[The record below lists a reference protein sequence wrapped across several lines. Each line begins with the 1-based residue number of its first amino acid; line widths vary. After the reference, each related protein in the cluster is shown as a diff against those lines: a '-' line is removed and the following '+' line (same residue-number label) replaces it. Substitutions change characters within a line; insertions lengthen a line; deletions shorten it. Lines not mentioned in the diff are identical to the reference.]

1 MAAQLIAASVYMYT
15 EGMQTPHALFA
26 AGCFWGVQ
34 YYFDQVPGVIRTTV
48 GYTGGHT
55 ENPTYE
61 EVCTHTTGH
70 AEAVLIEF
78 DPEQVSYQ
86 TLVKQFFHMHDPTQ
100 LNRQGPD
107 IGDEYR
113 SAIFYMDDAQ
123 KAVALQTMQEESTAF
138 GKPIVTELSPAAPF
152 YEAEDY
158 HQKFAEKTGHG
169 MCHIPYKP
177 LN

>member
-1 MAAQLIAASVYMYT
+1 MAKAI
-15 EGMQTPHALFA
+15 FA

-34 YYFDQVPGVIRTTV
+34 YYFDQVPGVTASRV

-70 AEAVLIEF
+70 AEAVELEF
-78 DPEQVSYQ
+78 DESQVSYE
-86 TLVKQFFHMHDPTQ
+86 TLVRQFFRMHDPTQ

-107 IGDEYR
+107 IGDSYR
-113 SAIFYMDDAQ
+113 SAIFFIDDSQKQMAQ
-123 KAVALQTMQEESTAF
+123 SILQGAQQNF
-138 GKPIVTELSPAAPF
+138 DKPIVTQIVPATVF

-158 HQKFAEKTGHG
+158 HQKFAERTGRG
-169 MCHIPYKP
+169 ACHIPYEPIKE
-177 LN
+177 